1 MSWLGRVVHRRR
13 GGGSKSEHT
22 AVVLVMEAR
31 EVVLRRRGGNAFE
44 DAVLDAL
51 VGKRIECEGEL
62 HGSTLL
68 VDSWREVS

>member
-1 MSWLGRVVHRRR
+1 
-13 GGGSKSEHT
+13 
-22 AVVLVMEAR
+22 
-31 EVVLRRRGGNAFE
+31 
-44 DAVLDAL
+44 VLDAL